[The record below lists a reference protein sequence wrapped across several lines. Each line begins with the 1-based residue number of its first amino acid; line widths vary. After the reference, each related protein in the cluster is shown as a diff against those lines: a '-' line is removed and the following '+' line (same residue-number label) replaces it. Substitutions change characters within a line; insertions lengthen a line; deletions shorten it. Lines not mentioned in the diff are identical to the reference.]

1 MKDSSYLVKFGLL
14 GLLVGALLAFYNPFD
29 ADKDLK
35 TRLDKVLNS
44 LLVQEKSVQVFGPVK
59 IAVGYGACKD
69 IFVDAKH
76 VIGNKFPKKSPQ
88 NYNEITTF
96 EELLEMYAYFFSHGA
111 AAERFCN
118 KDEVF
123 EKLVKEAEKIPD
135 HRVALGGNAPVM
147 AKRFAMEGADVLL
160 AAKMSDDFRTNI
172 HPSIKVT
179 GDNIDVDDIHLILE
193 YKRNEKWGKWQSPR
207 ANRFIVHSD
216 RNNPTLSSVESF
228 QEPLTKF
235 KPNLLVVGGLQ
246 MMDNYP
252 FAEGERRARLQK
264 VKMQM
269 EAQPSTTRV
278 HFEMASFVDETLL
291 QDLTSL
297 VIPHADSLG
306 MNEQELP
313 NLRSMLMFGNVSI
326 VSNSNPR
333 TAETLGMFFII
344 FHQNNIYELGFLQ
357 IKSVMFTES

>member
-1 MKDSSYLVKFGLL
+1 MKEGSNLFKYGLL
-14 GLLVGALLAFYNPFD
+14 GLLIGALIAFYNPYN

-35 TRLDKVLNS
+35 SRLDTVLNS
-44 LLVQEKSVQVFGPVK
+44 LLIQEKSVQVSAPVK

-76 VIGNKFPKKSPQ
+76 VLADKLPQKSPQ
-88 NYNEITTF
+88 NYNEITNF
-96 EELLEMYAYFFSHGA
+96 EELLQMFAYFFSHGA

-118 KDEVF
+118 QDEVF
-123 EKLVKEAEKIPD
+123 ETLVKEAEKIPD

-147 AKRFAMEGADVLL
+147 ARRFALEGADVLL
-160 AAKMSDDFRTNI
+160 AAKMSDDFRSNI
-172 HPSIKVT
+172 HPSIQVT
-179 GDNIDVDDIHLILE
+179 GDNVEVDDIHLILE
-193 YKRNEKWGKWQSPR
+193 YKRNEKWGAWQAPR

-228 QEPLTKF
+228 QDPLTKF

-252 FAEGERRARLQK
+252 FAPGERQARLKK

-313 NLRSMLMFGNVSI
+313 NLRSMLMFGNVSV

-333 TAETLGMFFII
+333 TAETLG
-344 FHQNNIYELGFLQ
+344 NAFLK
-357 IKSVMFTES
+357 IASSKNSKK